1 MTFSK
6 DLFLNR
12 LMAGEDSEALAKE
25 IMDAFNSAVDEKK
38 AHDEEV
44 ARKKA
49 EEEAAR
55 KAAEEEEA
63 KRRADEEAKKATARK
78 YLEQISDATYN
89 YLKYMYPELN
99 FTEESKISVEEL
111 ERMMEETIATVTAFT
126 PILFGPRTKSFK
138 HGSQQPHFTI
148 TIPEEAPVEKEVKV
162 KKPTD
167 DEIITDFF
175 KAFGLQK

>member
-25 IMDAFNSAVDEKK
+25 IMDAFNSAVDAKK

-55 KAAEEEEA
+55 KAAEEAEA
-63 KRRADEEAKKATARK
+63 KRKADEKATARK

-89 YLKYMYPELN
+89 YLKYMYPEFN

-111 ERMMEETIATVTAFT
+111 EKMMEETIATVTAFT
-126 PILFGPRTKSFK
+126 PILFGPRAKRFK
-138 HGSQQPHFTI
+138 HTI
-148 TIPEEAPVEKEVKV
+148 TIPEEAPTEKEVK
-162 KKPTD
+162 KLTD
-167 DEIITDFF
+167 DEIIADFF

>member
-25 IMDAFNSAVDEKK
+25 VMDAFNSAVDAKK

-63 KRRADEEAKKATARK
+63 KRKAEEEAKKATARK

-111 ERMMEETIATVTAFT
+111 EKMMEETIATVTAFT
-126 PILFGPRTKSFK
+126 PILFGPRVKSFK

-148 TIPEEAPVEKEVKV
+148 TIPEEAPVKKV
-162 KKPTD
+162 TD
-167 DEIITDFF
+167 DEVIADFF

>member
-1 MTFSK
+1 MSFSK

-63 KRRADEEAKKATARK
+63 KRKADEEEEAKRKAAEEATARK

-89 YLKYMYPELN
+89 YLKYMYPEFN

-126 PILFGPRTKSFK
+126 PILFGPRAK
-138 HGSQQPHFTI
+138 HTI
-148 TIPEEAPVEKEVKV
+148 TIPEEAPTEKEV

>member
-25 IMDAFNSAVDEKK
+25 VMDAFNSAVDAKK

-44 ARKKA
+44 ARKRA

-55 KAAEEEEA
+55 KAAEEAEA
-63 KRRADEEAKKATARK
+63 KRKADEEAKKATARK

-99 FTEESKISVEEL
+99 FTEENKISVEEL

-126 PILFGPRTKSFK
+126 PILFGPRAKSFK
-138 HGSQQPHFTI
+138 HTI
-148 TIPEEAPVEKEVKV
+148 TIPEEIPVEKEVK
-162 KKPTD
+162 KLTD
-167 DEIITDFF
+167 DEVIADFF

>member
-63 KRRADEEAKKATARK
+63 KRKADEEAKKATARK

-111 ERMMEETIATVTAFT
+111 EKMMEETIATVTAFT
-126 PILFGPRTKSFK
+126 PILFGPKAKSFK
-138 HGSQQPHFTI
+138 HEPRSRFTI
-148 TIPEEAPVEKEVKV
+148 TIPEEVPTEKEVK
-162 KKPTD
+162 KLTD
-167 DEIITDFF
+167 DEIIADFF